1 MNLQELQ
8 AEAYQLYFEDKIKS
22 SKALLELGGII
33 CQLDGDVLS
42 YRLKNGL
49 NDKLQEVINRNEK
62 LREIYDHFYKISEQ
76 VEQIKMVVR
85 KNNARMLQLEEEN
98 EKLMKLLQNYQKWE

>member
-49 NDKLQEVINRNEK
+49 NDKLKDVMNRNEK

-76 VEQIKMVVR
+76 VEQMKMIVR
-85 KNNARMLQLEEEN
+85 KNNAHMLKLEAEN
-98 EKLMKLLQNYQKWE
+98 EKLIKLLKNYQEWE

>member
-33 CQLDGDVLS
+33 CQLDGDVVS
-42 YRLKNGL
+42 YRIKNGL
-49 NDKLQEVINRNEK
+49 NEKLQDVIDRNEK
-62 LREIYDHFYKISEQ
+62 LKQIYDHFFIISEQ
-76 VEQIKMVVR
+76 IEQMKMVVR
-85 KNNARMLQLEEEN
+85 KNNARMLQMEEEN
-98 EKLMKLLQNYQKWE
+98 EKLMKLLKNYQTWE